1 VTPVE
6 RFFAQMPEASRP
18 DPHLVAWLAATFEH
32 CAERCPAF
40 SQHLGDFAAA
50 LGERFAPAAE
60 ARASVPEH
68 AVPDL
73 FVAWATVRAV
83 PEAVAQFEREYL
95 LPACSAVKAPDPV
108 ELAQLVRVRLLV
120 ADGEGPPRLSHY
132 AGRGPLL
139 AWVRMTATRVAID
152 VSRKLGTERRLVED
166 LSHTSTPIDPEL
178 DYLKA
183 RYAAP
188 FRDALEQALRALS
201 ERDATLIKLAYLDDI
216 SPSAMARTY
225 GVSTRT
231 VQRWIMDARAA
242 VLDGARRIL
251 GEALRIEP
259 GELDGLM
266 RLAQSQLKVTLERVL
281 GNR

>member
-6 RFFAQMPEASRP
+6 RFFERMPREMKAEPRLMS
-18 DPHLVAWLAATFEH
+18 WLAATFAR
-32 CAERCPAF
+32 CAESCPGF

-50 LGERFAPAAE
+50 LGDRFTPEDEAPLPSHAA
-60 ARASVPEH
+60 
-68 AVPDL
+68 PDL
-73 FVAWATVRAV
+73 FVAWATARAI
-83 PEAVAQFEREYL
+83 PEAVAQFDRDYL
-95 LPACSAVKAPDPV
+95 TPACASVRSADAA

-120 ADGEGPPRLSHY
+120 ADGQAPPRLSRY
-132 AGRGPLL
+132 SGKGPLL

-152 VSRKLGTERRLVED
+152 LSRKLGTERRAAEE
-166 LSHTSTPIDPEL
+166 LSHASTPFDPEL

-183 RYAAP
+183 RYAEP
-188 FRDALEQALRALS
+188 FREALERALRALS
-201 ERDATLIKLAYLDDI
+201 ERDAALIKLAYLDDI

-231 VQRWIMDARAA
+231 VQRWIVEARAA

-251 GEALRIEP
+251 AETMQVDPA
-259 GELDGLM
+259 ELDGLM

-281 GNR
+281 GDR